1 MTTPQ
6 TLYQDDYLLVL
17 EKPAGWVVNQ
27 AKTTRGQ
34 ETVEEW
40 LRENFSYPLI
50 FLPNLRAGIAHRL
63 DKDTS
68 GVLLVAKDEKSLRTL
83 QRQFKNRLV
92 KKEYW
97 ALLHEKVPSEG
108 AINMPV
114 GRLPWRR
121 ERFGVAPGAKPA
133 LTYFEKKGW
142 YQNSGGE
149 DFSLV
154 AVFPQTGR
162 THQIRVHFSHLG
174 YPLVSDPFYVGK
186 KRLKSDLLWCPRL
199 FLHAKKIGFYHPKS
213 NKWVEF
219 VSELPADLKKALKS
233 LKKKD

>member
-1 MTTPQ
+1 MIVPQ
-6 TLYQDDYLLVL
+6 ILHEDNSLLVL
-17 EKPAGWVVNQ
+17 DKPASWIVNQ

-34 ETVEEW
+34 KTVEEW
-40 LRENFSYPLI
+40 LKENFSYPLI
-50 FLPNLRAGIAHRL
+50 YQPNLRAGIAHRL

-68 GVLLVAKDEKSLRTL
+68 GLLLVAKDEKSLRTL

-97 ALLHEKVPSEG
+97 ALLHGKVPSEG
-108 AINMPV
+108 VINMPV
-114 GRLPWRR
+114 GRLPWRK
-121 ERFGVAPGAKPA
+121 ERFGVAPSAKPA

-142 YQNSGGE
+142 YQNFGGE

-174 YPLVSDPFYVGK
+174 YPLVSDPFYAGK

-219 VSELPADLKKALKS
+219 VSELPADLKKALKN